1 MIVADA
7 SCLVAALHGQEPSVR
22 AVTTGQPV
30 AAPHLVDAE
39 VLSALRGLT
48 IAGKL
53 SAADAAPMITAWE
66 ALSLRRFPLTGLVRR
81 MWELRHNL
89 TSYDAAYVA
98 LAEGLGCALLTLDA
112 RLAGAPGIR
121 VPVHV
126 VPADPAPPCHPHLGS
141 PGKK

>member
-7 SCLVAALHGQEPSVR
+7 SCLVAALHGQEPSVQ

-39 VLSALRGLT
+39 VLRALRGLT

-53 SAADAAPMITAWE
+53 SAADAAPMVTAWE

-81 MWELRHNL
+81 MWEREAQPHELRRGIRGACRGSRL
-89 TSYDAAYVA
+89 RVGDP
-98 LAEGLGCALLTLDA
+98 GCPVGRRTGHP
-112 RLAGAPGIR
+112 RAGARRPSR
-121 VPVHV
+121 SLAAV
-126 VPADPAPPCHPHLGS
+126 S
-141 PGKK
+141 PTP